1 MGTKSTKVTSLVL
14 MINKT
19 YKLASLLKSLLHI
32 NLASLFVSFT
42 FLRTDFSGFENNKDL
57 LNHKMTTFAF
67 LVLAVSLYV
76 SEAEDI
82 DFKPCVSAMTNGCSI
97 PLGIAFPYKD
107 LFLPACER
115 HDVCYSCVSV
125 FYL

>member
-1 MGTKSTKVTSLVL
+1 MGMKSMKVTSSEL
-14 MINKT
+14 MIK
-19 YKLASLLKSLLHI
+19 HI
-32 NLASLFVSFT
+32 NWRPFLNLSLT
-42 FLRTDFSGFENNKDL
+42 FLRIDFSGFENNKDL
-57 LNHKMTTFAF
+57 LNRKMSPFAF
-67 LVLAVSLYV
+67 LVLAASLYV
-76 SEAEDI
+76 LEAEEI
-82 DFKPCVSAMTNGCSI
+82 DFKPCVNVMTNGCSI